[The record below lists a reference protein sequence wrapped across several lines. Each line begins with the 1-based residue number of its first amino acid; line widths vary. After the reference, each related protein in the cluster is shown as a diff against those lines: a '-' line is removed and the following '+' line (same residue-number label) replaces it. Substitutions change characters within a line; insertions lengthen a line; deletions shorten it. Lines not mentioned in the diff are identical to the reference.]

1 MNLTTDRK
9 EFAPSHTRYALL
21 AAALRACGLA
31 FYADNEKLL
40 DVVIEQASALL
51 PKVEV
56 GSKIISTEFCSFC
69 GSLRSAGVACSRC
82 GRAEGL

>member
-1 MNLTTDRK
+1 MNLTTDPR
-9 EFAPSHTRYALL
+9 EFAPSHPRYAFL

-51 PKVEV
+51 PRPEV
-56 GSKIISTEFCSFC
+56 DDKIISTECCSFC
-69 GSLRSAGVACSRC
+69 GSLRSVGAACLRC
-82 GRAEGL
+82 GRGEGF

>member
-1 MNLTTDRK
+1 MNLTTDPR
-9 EFAPSHTRYALL
+9 EFAPSHPRYAFL
-21 AAALRACGLA
+21 AAALRACGLE

-40 DVVIEQASALL
+40 DVVIAQASALL
-51 PKVEV
+51 PKPAVDD
-56 GSKIISTEFCSFC
+56 KIISTEFCSFC